1 MRRRRYPT
9 ETITAP
15 SLHHRWTITVA
26 ITAPSL
32 LPSLLP
38 SPYRH
43 RMSQAAIVG
52 MQHSLSLY
60 LASQLSEATP
70 PPARHCHCT
79 VTAPSLYNHCTITTP
94 SLCGSCTLP
103 RAPLRVA
110 TLRKQ
115 MEMVP
120 HKVVMQQQRAPTAP
134 SLYHHCIIT
143 ASSLHHHCIVTVPSL
158 HHPCASR
165 AAGKGAWLESAGRD
179 GGKSRQDSWN
189 ISLYLTRIPG
199 LSV

>member
-1 MRRRRYPT
+1 MLSRQRGGDSSMRRRRYPT

-94 SLCGSCTLP
+94 SLCGTISICF
-103 RAPLRVA
+103 RRVA
-110 TLRKQ
+110 TRSGARGRVQL
-115 MEMVP
+115 P
-120 HKVVMQQQRAPTAP
+120 HRDGVVMVQ
-134 SLYHHCIIT
+134 
-143 ASSLHHHCIVTVPSL
+143 
-158 HHPCASR
+158 
-165 AAGKGAWLESAGRD
+165 
-179 GGKSRQDSWN
+179 
-189 ISLYLTRIPG
+189 
-199 LSV
+199 